1 MAIGIYKITNKIN
14 GKVYIGQSKNI
25 TTRWEAHKNH
35 ARGSLKQSF
44 ITNAMRKYGV
54 ENFVKEV
61 LEKCKIEDLDER
73 ERYWIKYYDSTNRE
87 KGYNQSEGG
96 AHLMFGKVLTTE
108 KVKEIKKLLADSE
121 FTMLQI
127 GEMYGVSEDAI
138 SLINNGKRWIED
150 IDYPIRKKK
159 ARGKMGSK
167 KLVLTKEELIEEL
180 NTLGFNEVAA
190 KYEVSL
196 NTVKRRCDEHGIPN
210 AQKKFNAWLDKYGQ
224 KLD

>member
-25 TTRWEAHKNH
+25 TTKWEAHKTY
-35 ARGSLKQSF
+35 ARGSLKKSF

-61 LEKCKIEDLDER
+61 LEKCRIEDLDER
-73 ERYWIKYYDSTNRE
+73 EKYWIKYYDSTNRE

-96 AHLMFGKVLTTE
+96 AHVTFGKVLTTE

-121 FTMLQI
+121 FTMLKI
-127 GEMYGVSEDAI
+127 GEMYGVSEDTI

-159 ARGKMGSK
+159 LKGGVVKT
-167 KLVLTKEELIEEL
+167 KLLLTKEELIEEL
-180 NTLGFNEVAA
+180 SALGFNEVAA

-196 NTVKRRCDEHGIPN
+196 STVRRRCDEYGIPN
-210 AQKKFNAWLDKYGQ
+210 PQKKFNIWLDKYGQ